1 MLKIPNRSPKCCL
14 CPDVLKWNLYKE
26 RHDKAA
32 LTLARKITGET
43 EIENFRVE
51 GIGVI
56 ETEEVKLVSDVN
68 IPTDNN

>member
-1 MLKIPNRSPKCCL
+1 MEDTGT
-14 CPDVLKWNLYKE
+14 CPDVLKWTLYKE
-26 RHDKAA
+26 RHDKVV

-51 GIGVI
+51 GIGEI